1 MYPLYHFQQAV
12 KGSILA
18 TLQIYQDMIMLSGTD
33 TRPSRAPNKTRA
45 GMATYS
51 HRFARYRRDSLKGC
65 MSSSSSVTYST
76 RAYVQ
81 GRMHISSQFEIT
93 SLGARTSAP
102 PATRHPPT
110 HIPGW
115 RQQHPVATTPW
126 HAVSCNGTLARCFT
140 ESSES
145 LAQDT
150 GRTRHRSCS
159 CMRQDTGRLGR
170 HRSCSCMHTHP
181 CHIPTRPTHATYAPC
196 PCRFHATRRRT

>member
-12 KGSILA
+12 KDSILA

-102 PATRHPPT
+102 PATRPHTFPGGDNN
-110 HIPGW
+110 IPL
-115 RQQHPVATTPW
+115 RQHPGTLLVATGPW
-126 HAVSCNGTLARCFT
+126 LAVSL
-140 ESSES
+140 S
-145 LAQDT
+145 LPSLSHKTQVAQDT
-150 GRTRHRSCS
+150 G
-159 CMRQDTGRLGR
+159 
-170 HRSCSCMHTHP
+170 P
-181 CHIPTRPTHATYAPC
+181 AHA
-196 PCRFHATRRRT
+196 